1 VPLEADPQLHLLN
14 LGAGTMWQ
22 DCPAGLYDFGPG
34 LAVSGPSL
42 SRQPLLSP
50 SVNLETDTMSS
61 KCS

>member
-1 VPLEADPQLHLLN
+1 MPLEADPQLHLLN

-42 SRQPLLSP
+42 SRLLLSLSG
-50 SVNLETDTMSS
+50 SVG
-61 KCS
+61 